1 MECLK
6 IRELLSDYMDGIL
19 DEEAKVKVEE
29 HLLTCKG
36 CQEELAFL
44 KTLVEE
50 LGSLD
55 SVDAPADFLENL
67 HERMEKSSRFSR
79 IMRKLFVPW
88 RIKIPLELATAA
100 AMAVLVIAIVRV
112 QQPLQQITDVSKDS
126 TQSRVAKGLEI
137 RTLESTLE
145 KEAYKPKPALK
156 ADKSEHL
163 RRQTI
168 ELALLLKKEAP
179 TMDYAPSAAME
190 AAPAPASRD
199 KRPKMFIQSPSTAR
213 MKTAKPEEEK
223 RAMASRIGGV
233 AEFKDD
239 ADLSFSSFDK
249 TLSKVKNLVA
259 HVHGRVISIEY
270 DQLTKRAQSIYAEIP
285 AKDYSSFCKKL
296 QLLGDFETPPPTLSE
311 DDQETISIR
320 IRFISS

>member
-1 MECLK
+1 MECPK

-19 DEEAKVKVEE
+19 NEEVKAKVEE

-36 CQEELAFL
+36 CKEELASL
-44 KTLVEE
+44 KALIEE

-67 HERMEKSSRFSR
+67 HKRMETRSRFSR
-79 IMRKLFVPW
+79 IMRKLFFPW
-88 RIKIPLELATAA
+88 RVKIPLELATAA
-100 AMAVLVIAIVRV
+100 AMAVLVIAIFRV

-126 TQSRVAKGLEI
+126 TQSGVAKGLEI

-145 KEAYKPKPALK
+145 KETYKPKPALK
-156 ADKSEHL
+156 ADKAEHF
-163 RRQTI
+163 RRQII

-190 AAPAPASRD
+190 TAPAPASRD
-199 KRPKMFIQSPSTAR
+199 KKPKMFIQSPSTAR
-213 MKTAKPEEEK
+213 MKTAKPEEE
-223 RAMASRIGGV
+223 RAMASRIGGM
-233 AEFKDD
+233 AEFEGD
-239 ADLSFSSFDK
+239 ADLWFSSFDEI
-249 TLSKVKNLVA
+249 LSKVKNLVA
-259 HVHGRVISIEY
+259 HAEGKVVSIEY
-270 DQLTKRAQSIYAEIP
+270 DKLTERPQSIHAEIP
-285 AKDYSSFCKKL
+285 AKDYSFFCKKL

-311 DDQETISIR
+311 DDHETISIR

>member
-1 MECLK
+1 MECPN

-19 DEEAKVKVEE
+19 DEEVKAKVEE

-36 CQEELAFL
+36 CKEELASL
-44 KTLVEE
+44 KALIEE

-67 HERMEKSSRFSR
+67 HKRMEARSRFSR
-79 IMRKLFVPW
+79 IMRKLFFPW

-100 AMAVLVIAIVRV
+100 AMAVLVIAIFRV
-112 QQPLQQITDVSKDS
+112 QQPLQQIMDVSKDS

-145 KEAYKPKPALK
+145 KETYKPKPALK
-156 ADKSEHL
+156 ADKAEHL

-179 TMDYAPSAAME
+179 TMDYAPGAGME
-190 AAPAPASRD
+190 AASAPASRD
-199 KRPKMFIQSPSTAR
+199 KKPKTFIQSPSTAR
-213 MKTAKPEEEK
+213 MKTTKPEEK
-223 RAMASRIGGV
+223 RAMASRIGGM
-233 AEFKDD
+233 AEFEDD
-239 ADLSFSSFDK
+239 ADLWFSSFDEI
-249 TLSKVKNLVA
+249 LSKVKNLVA
-259 HVHGRVISIEY
+259 HVDGKVVSIEY
-270 DQLTKRAQSIYAEIP
+270 DQLTERPQSIHAEIP

-296 QLLGDFETPPPTLSE
+296 KLLGDFETPQPMLSE